1 MSREIKIHKFEGN
14 TVYSVHVTDSYNKE
28 YLLGYYKILSPE
40 ILSEIEQTGRGP
52 YTGSM
57 GYINHDGTMDL
68 NILIRTI
75 TKYKNNV
82 SIN

>member
-1 MSREIKIHKFEGN
+1 M
-14 TVYSVHVTDSYNKE
+14 
-28 YLLGYYKILSPE
+28 E

-82 SIN
+82 SIRAGGGIVADSIPKRELEEARAKARGMINALMI